1 MSATGETD
9 FNAINYPLGN
19 VDPFGALSI
28 QAAMES
34 IDPKLIF
41 ETTNSSTRDAA
52 ITNPNAAGSP
62 KFCYLTATNVLQRW
76 DGSNWLNIGER
87 KLPAPVTAG
96 HATKTNTITAGSFA
110 ALPSGPVSASLTLP
124 AAAWVEAE
132 ASMWMTGAASTD
144 VRAGIDIS
152 GATTS
157 APDAD
162 EWGEVAQQA
171 GAVSSEHAARRLIQ
185 CNSGTNT
192 FTVQAYRAS
201 GSGTVNVNYVRLK
214 IKAIQWV

>member
-1 MSATGETD
+1 MTATGETD

-76 DGSNWLNIGER
+76 DGSNWLSIGER
-87 KLPAPVTAG
+87 KLPAPAIANVNDAIG
-96 HATKTNTITAGSFA
+96 NVTAGSFTNLA
-110 ALPSGPVSASLTLP
+110 TNVTTSLVLP
-124 AAAWVEAE
+124 APAWVEAE
-132 ASMWMTGAASTD
+132 ATMWMVGAASTD
-144 VRAGIDIS
+144 LRAGINIS

-157 APDAD
+157 APNGDS
-162 EWGEVAQQA
+162 WGEVAQQA
-171 GAVSSEHAARRLIQ
+171 GAVNGEHCASRFIECAA
-185 CNSGTNT
+185 GTNT
-192 FTVQAYRAS
+192 FTVRAYRAS
-201 GSGTVNVNYVRLK
+201 GTGNVAVNYVRLK
-214 IKAIQWV
+214 VRAVAWA